1 MSSDSLIRFVVG
13 PGEEIVPDIEAS
25 LPGRGFWV
33 AASADALERA
43 VQKGA
48 FSKAARR
55 KVRTPVDLAARVQSR
70 LVVRC
75 QSLLGLARRAGAL
88 MVGFD
93 KVRALAAV
101 GKVAVIVHAADA
113 ATHGVAKLEGVSA
126 TAERVTVLTREE
138 LSLAVGRENVV
149 HAALAQGRLAN
160 HFVVDAA
167 RLAGLRE
174 KEPPSKV
181 LPAAMKNEG
190 NSRSLIKNAE
200 L

>member
-25 LPGRGFWV
+25 LPGRGLWV
-33 AASADALERA
+33 AASTEALEQA
-43 VQKGA
+43 VQKSA

-55 KVRTPVDLAARVQSR
+55 KVRTPVDLATLVQTR
-70 LVVRC
+70 LVERC
-75 QSLLGLARRAGAL
+75 QSLLGLARRAGTL
-88 MVGFD
+88 TVGFEN
-93 KVRALAAV
+93 VRGLAVA

-113 ATHGVAKLEGVSA
+113 ATHGVAKLDGVSS
-126 TAERVTVLTREE
+126 TASRVTVLTREE

-167 RLAGLRE
+167 RLAGLRG
-174 KEPPSKV
+174 KELPSKV
-181 LPAAMKNEG
+181 LPTAKTDEG
-190 NSRSLIKNAE
+190 KLRSRIKNAGP
-200 L
+200 